1 MDLWQLHIFCK
12 VVECRSFSK
21 AGKLINLSQPTVSSH
36 IKDLEQHLGCRL
48 IDRLSKQA
56 APTKA
61 GEILYRYAQ
70 KLLSL
75 REEAETAI
83 AEFQGKMKGTLAVG
97 GSTIPAGYL
106 LPGIIARFKKD
117 FPEVKVSM
125 TVGDTDMIIDE
136 ALEGNIEIGV
146 VGAKP
151 EDPRAEYE
159 KLLEDE
165 LRVVVPRGHPWSGR
179 TFVPMGDL
187 YSEPFIMREKGS
199 GSLRAIQ
206 RALTLKGADS
216 NTLNVVAEMG
226 STEAVYHGI
235 KNGIGISILSTLAV
249 KEDVLRG
256 DLITLEIEGLEIK
269 RSFYLIR
276 NRHRSVSPLAKAF
289 GAYLFSGT
297 SA

>member
-12 VVECRSFSK
+12 VVESRSFSK
-21 AGKLINLSQPTVSSH
+21 AGKLVNLSQPTVSSH
-36 IKDLEQHLGCRL
+36 IKDLEQHLDCRL

-61 GEILYRYAQ
+61 GEILYRYAL

-75 REEAETAI
+75 RDEAETAI

-106 LPGIIARFKKD
+106 LPGIIGRFKKD
-117 FPEVKVSM
+117 FPEVKVSL
-125 TVGDTDMIIDE
+125 TVGDTDMIIGE

-159 KLLEDE
+159 KLMEDE
-165 LRVVVPRGHPWSGR
+165 MRVVVPKGHLWSKR
-179 TFVPMGDL
+179 RFVSMEDL
-187 YSEPFIMREKGS
+187 YSEPFITRERGS

-206 RALTLKGADS
+206 RALALKGADG

-235 KNGIGISILSTLAV
+235 KNRIGISILSMLAV
-249 KEDVLRG
+249 REDVHRG
-256 DLITLEIEGLEIK
+256 DLVALIIEGLEIK
-269 RSFYLIR
+269 RSFYLVR
-276 NRHRSVSPLAKAF
+276 DRHRSASPLAKAF
-289 GAYLFSGT
+289 GAYLLSGKPV
-297 SA
+297 

>member
-12 VVECRSFSK
+12 VVESRSFSK
-21 AGKLINLSQPTVSSH
+21 AGKLVNLSQPTVSSH
-36 IKDLEQHLGCRL
+36 IKDLEQHLDCRL

-75 REEAETAI
+75 RDEAETAV

-106 LPGIIARFKKD
+106 LPGVIGRFKKN

-125 TVGDTDMIIDE
+125 IVGDTDMIIGE
-136 ALEGNIEIGV
+136 TLEGNIEIGV

-159 KLLEDE
+159 KLVEDE
-165 LRVVVPRGHPWSGR
+165 LRVVVPRGHRWSKR
-179 TFVPMGDL
+179 EFVSMEDL
-187 YSEPFIMREKGS
+187 CSEPFIIREKGS

-206 RALTLKGADS
+206 RALALK
-216 NTLNVVAEMG
+216 NTDGNALNAVAEMG

-235 KNGIGISILSTLAV
+235 KNGIGISILSMLAV
-249 KEDVLRG
+249 QEDIHRG
-256 DLITLEIEGLEIK
+256 DLTALKIEGLEIR

-276 NRHRSVSPLAKAF
+276 DRHRSVSPLAKAF
-289 GAYLFSGT
+289 GAYLLSGMPD
-297 SA
+297 